1 VKPPFQPLLLV
12 LCLVAASAHAQIQPQ
27 PQPLPVPL
35 VQAAQ
40 AAVLQSPEVL
50 ERWRA
55 LQATRQQGPLAAA
68 GWRPQ
73 VDLQANL
80 GRQERRTPGQSGA
93 WMGTSGVQV
102 NLSQLLFDGGQ
113 VSAAMRQAS
122 EAELAA
128 YFDLRQGSE
137 AVALQVV
144 LAYLELLRM
153 QQRVALATENYVEH
167 RKVFDAIGE
176 RTRAGVGRR
185 VDAEQAQA
193 RLAVAESTLVGET
206 RAFNEAGLNYQRFVG
221 QLPPAQLP
229 AWPGGRSVAPLPD
242 SAAAALR
249 QGLEANPQL
258 RAAYHRWQQAQQA
271 VEGRQAAFMP
281 RVEARLSARESRN
294 RDGVRG
300 EFRDQVAEL
309 ALTHNL
315 YRGGADSAALRRA
328 TELQARSRA
337 EMDAVCRQ
345 VQQNLS
351 IAFNETQT
359 LRIRQR
365 LADAQRLAV
374 EKSVTALRQQFDI
387 GQRSLLD
394 VLDTQAEFYDATR
407 TYVDA
412 QHEQLRAEARTLA
425 SMGQLVALFGA
436 APAGQAELEALGAQP
451 SGFDA
456 AALCPAQVTH
466 MESLERIKAGLVLPA
481 PAARADRVVLL
492 PNPDGSVGQVVVTG
506 RAGQQVLGA
515 AFTGTDLTGAAA
527 AVAVPEEQVRRV
539 FGDALAAEPQRPE
552 RFTLFFED
560 GSVNLTRASAA
571 EWPQVLQRLRARTAL
586 DLTVAGHTDTIGS
599 TRLNEAL
606 ALRRAQTIAQ
616 RLRASGLQGTEIVIE
631 GFGERLLDV
640 PTPDG
645 VREARNRRVVISA
658 R

>member
-1 VKPPFQPLLLV
+1 MKPPFQPIWFV
-12 LCLVAASAHAQIQPQ
+12 LCLAAASAHAQSQPQ
-27 PQPLPVPL
+27 PQPLPAPL

-55 LQATRQQGPLAAA
+55 LQATRQQAPLAAA

-80 GRQERRTPGQSGA
+80 GRQERRTPTQSAA

-122 EAELAA
+122 QAELAA
-128 YFDLRQGSE
+128 YFDLRNSSE

-144 LAYLELLRM
+144 LAYLELLRL

-229 AWPGGRSVAPLPD
+229 AWPDGRSVAPLPD
-242 SAAAALR
+242 SASAALR

-258 RAAYHRWQQAQQA
+258 RAAYHRWLQAQQA

-281 RVEARLSARESRN
+281 RVEARLSASESRN

-309 ALTHNL
+309 VLTHNL
-315 YRGGADSAALRRA
+315 YRGGADSAALQRA
-328 TELQARSRA
+328 TELQSRSRA
-337 EMDAVCRQ
+337 EMDVVCRQ

-374 EKSVTALRQQFDI
+374 EKSATALRQQFDI

-394 VLDTQAEFYDATR
+394 VLDTQAEFFDAAR

-425 SMGQLVALFGA
+425 SMGQLVAQFGA
-436 APAGQAELEALGAQP
+436 APAGQAELDALGAQP

-515 AFTGTDLTGAAA
+515 AFAGTDLTGAAP
-527 AVAVPEEQVRRV
+527 AVAVPEEQVRRD
-539 FGDALAAEPQRPE
+539 FGDALAAQPQRPE
-552 RFTLFFED
+552 RFTLYFQD
-560 GSVNLTRASAA
+560 GSVNLTQASAA

-606 ALRRAQTIAQ
+606 ALRRAQAIAQ
-616 RLRASGLQGTEIVIE
+616 RLRASGLQDVVIAIE
-631 GFGERLLDV
+631 GFGERLLEV

-645 VREARNRRVVISA
+645 VREGRNRRVVISA

>member
-185 VDAEQAQA
+185 VDGEQAQA

-221 QLPPAQLP
+221 LLPPAQLP
-229 AWPGGRSVAPLPD
+229 AWPDGRSVAPLPD
-242 SAAAALR
+242 SASAALR

-258 RAAYHRWQQAQQA
+258 RAAYHRWLQAQQA

-281 RVEARLSARESRN
+281 RVEARLSASESRN

-315 YRGGADSAALRRA
+315 YRGGADSAALQRA
-328 TELQARSRA
+328 TELQSRSRA
-337 EMDAVCRQ
+337 EMDVVCRQ

-394 VLDTQAEFYDATR
+394 VLDTQSEFFDATR
-407 TYVDA
+407 TYVDS

-436 APAGQAELEALGAQP
+436 APAGQADLEALGAQP

-515 AFTGTDLTGAAA
+515 AFTGTALTGAAPP
-527 AVAVPEEQVRRV
+527 VAVPEEQVRRV
-539 FGDALAAEPQRPE
+539 FGEALDAQPQRPE
-552 RFTLFFED
+552 RFTLFFQD

-616 RLRASGLQGTEIVIE
+616 RLRASGLQDTEIAIE
-631 GFGERLLDV
+631 GFGERLLEV

>member
-1 VKPPFQPLLLV
+1 MPPFKPLGLA
-12 LCLVAASAHAQIQPQ
+12 LCLAAAAASA
-27 PQPLPVPL
+27 QPLPAPL
-35 VQAAQ
+35 LQATQ
-40 AAVLQSPEVL
+40 AAVLHSPEVQ

-55 LQATRQQGPLAAA
+55 LQATRQHGPLAAA

-73 VDLQANL
+73 VDLQANI
-80 GRQERRTPGQSGA
+80 GRQERRTPSQSA
-93 WMGTSGVQV
+93 ASMGVSGVQIS
-102 NLSQLLFDGGQ
+102 LSQLLFDGGQ
-113 VSAAMRQAS
+113 AAAALRQAS
-122 EAELAA
+122 QAEVAA
-128 YFDLRQGSE
+128 YFDLLHGSE
-137 AVALQVV
+137 TVALQVL
-144 LAYLELLRM
+144 LAYLELLRL
-153 QQRVALATENYVEH
+153 QQRLELATENYVEH

-185 VDAEQAQA
+185 VDSEQAQA
-193 RLAVAESTLVGET
+193 RLAVAESTLVAET
-206 RAFNEAGLNYQRFVG
+206 RALHEARLNYQRFVG
-221 QLPPAQLP
+221 QLPPTELP
-229 AWPGGRSVAPLPD
+229 AWPAGRSVAPLPD

-258 RAAYHRWQQAQQA
+258 RAAYHRWQQAQHA

-281 RVEARLSARESRN
+281 RFEGRLSASESRN

-309 ALTHNL
+309 VLSHNL
-315 YRGGADSAALRRA
+315 YRGGADTAALQRA
-328 TELQARSRA
+328 TALQARSRA
-337 EMDAVCRQ
+337 EMDLVCRQ

-351 IAFNETQT
+351 IAFNDTQT
-359 LRIRQR
+359 LGIRQR

-394 VLDTQAEFYDATR
+394 VLDTQAEFFDATR
-407 TYVDA
+407 TYVDSRY
-412 QHEQLRAEARTLA
+412 EQLRAEARTLA

-436 APAGQAELEALGAQP
+436 APADQAAELEALAAQP

-466 MESLERIKAGLVLPA
+466 MESLERIKASLVLP
-481 PAARADRVVLL
+481 PLPQRADRVVLL

-515 AFTGTDLTGAAA
+515 AFTGTVLTGAAPV
-527 AVAVPEEQVRRV
+527 VAIPEEQVRRE
-539 FGDALAAEPQRPE
+539 FAAALEAQPQRPE

-571 EWPQVLQRLRARTAL
+571 EWPQVVQRLRARQAL
-586 DLTVAGHTDTIGS
+586 DLTVAGHTDTSGPA
-599 TRLNEAL
+599 RLNEAL

-616 RLRASGLQGTEIVIE
+616 RLRASGLQDTEIAIE
-631 GFGERLLDV
+631 GFGERLLEV

-645 VREARNRRVVISA
+645 TREARNRRVVISA